1 MMENLIK
8 ERLELINRAKEI
20 VKNIEISE
28 EEKNIIKE
36 KLIKQFL
43 YEEFVDDYEKPEAP
57 IEPELNYIV
66 NTVADLKKG
75 NYKIG
80 DIVTTKG
87 YYAVGD
93 GGEAKYIIQD
103 YNYYLNTWLP
113 ADCRKVGI
121 KPTMTDVYLV
131 DTPVDEYGNHTLNNS
146 LVACLFDK
154 ENIKAEQYGAK
165 GDRKS
170 DNIEPFIH
178 LFAHMKHGK
187 ITFKKDG
194 VYLIGQRKQE
204 NIPSLYSFVDN
215 PYRSYMSGRGAYTQ
229 KPIMANIDA
238 VEIVGENSTIKIKDN
253 DFCNTGK
260 TTDMAILHLFRFIRN
275 LKIHGIIFDN
285 NGLTMDASHVV
296 SNHGIIYKSGNSV
309 LDGGKLAPYS
319 EVKDEISNIEIYD
332 CEFKEGGTRKNV
344 QDVGGDGILIINP
357 SELSHDINIHNN
369 KFTNWGR
376 WCFAIDLGGN
386 GECIENVKFNNNYCF
401 QDAAKNTSL
410 YGGCRGLGWIDF
422 EAKKS
427 FKNLEVCD
435 NYIDGWHGF
444 AFNGAGKVSEN
455 ITIKNNIMTNTT
467 VNTVGSKG
475 YPYTYNF
482 YGVQAKNLVF
492 ENNTITPGSM
502 KLGYTFYNA
511 KIRNNNFPSTT
522 DGFGINGTVG
532 DIIIEGNK
540 REDRSKFCSIEIEG
554 DLPDYL
560 TEEEKENLEVNLIFR
575 NNKGGLA
582 GGVVNKGKQGYK
594 KVTLEIKGNEMNRID
609 FIVNNSQLDNDFS
622 FDVSQI
628 TNIDTLYAFGC
639 RGAKFNGL
647 TSLNY
652 RGIPNGGGYYKIGD
666 IIAETD
672 SKKLVCNKE
681 GYLFCQG
688 SFLLCESDM
697 EVKSI
702 NKTSELG
709 TGRRFVLSD
718 DSVYYVTEK
727 GNINGQDFPNH
738 KEGFAKW
745 GEATLLYICKRGNY
759 ETINKEV

>member
-1 MMENLIK
+1 MDYLVE
-8 ERLELINRAKEI
+8 ERLELIETIRNQ
-20 VKNIEISE
+20 VLNINEEDIPTINTILLNQIININNEDKVNITFSTISDM
-28 EEKNIIKE
+28 KK
-36 KLIKQFL
+36 
-43 YEEFVDDYEKPEAP
+43 
-57 IEPELNYIV
+57 
-66 NTVADLKKG
+66 ADLKV
-75 NYKIG
+75 G
-80 DIVTTKG
+80 DKVSTKG
-87 YYAVGD
+87 YYSEGD
-93 GGEAKYIIQD
+93 GGEAIYIIQD

-131 DTPVDEYGNHTLNNS
+131 DTPVDEYGNHTLNNG

-154 ENIKAEQYGAK
+154 ENIKVEQYGAK
-165 GDRKS
+165 GDGKF
-170 DNIEPFIH
+170 DNIESFIH

-194 VYLIGQRKQE
+194 VYLMGQRKQE

-215 PYRSYMSGRGAYTQ
+215 PYRAYMSGRGAYIQ
-229 KPIMANIDA
+229 KPIMANIDG

-260 TTDMAILHLFRFIRN
+260 TTDMAILHLFRFVRN
-275 LKIHGIIFDN
+275 LKIHGIVFDN

-296 SNHGIIYKSGNSV
+296 SNHGIIYKSGNST

-357 SELSHDINIHNN
+357 SALSRDINIHNN

-401 QDAAKNTSL
+401 QDSTKNTSL

-422 EAKKS
+422 EAKKC

-455 ITIKNNIMTNTT
+455 ITIKNNIMVNTT
-467 VNTVGSKG
+467 TNTVGSRG
-475 YPYTYNF
+475 YNYTYNF
-482 YGVQAKNLVF
+482 YGVQTKNLVF
-492 ENNTITPGSM
+492 ENNTITPGSI
-502 KLGYTFYNA
+502 KFGYTFYNA
-511 KIRNNNFPSTT
+511 TIRNNKFPSTT
-522 DGFGINGTVG
+522 DAFGINGAVG
-532 DIIIEGNK
+532 NIIIEGNE
-540 REDRSKFCSIEIEG
+540 REDRGKICSIGIEG

-560 TEEEKENLEVNLIFR
+560 TKEEKENLEVNLIFR
-575 NNKGGLA
+575 NNKGGLI
-582 GGVVNKGKQGYK
+582 GEVVNKEKRGYK
-594 KVTLEIKGNEMNRID
+594 KVTLEIKDNEMHRID

-622 FDVSQI
+622 FDVSQV

-681 GYLFCQG
+681 GYLYCQG
-688 SFLLCESDM
+688 SFQLCESDL
-697 EVKSI
+697 VVSSI

-709 TGRRFVLSD
+709 TGRRFVLTD
-718 DSVYYVTEK
+718 DSVYYVTKK

-738 KEGFAKW
+738 KEGYANW
-745 GEATLLYICKRGNY
+745 GDAVLLYICERGSY
-759 ETINKEV
+759 EIINK